1 MTSYIECKNI
11 VKKLKGNHVLDD
23 ISFSIKENEF
33 VVLRGHNGSGKTM
46 ILRAI
51 AGLLTLTK
59 GEVYVNGLVIG
70 KDIDFSEHTGLL
82 IEYPSFI
89 PVYSG
94 FQNLKFLAS
103 IKKKVSDEEIK
114 EVIRKVGLD
123 PEDKRKVKR
132 YSLGMKQRLG
142 IAQAIMEKP
151 KLLLLDEPT
160 NALDKKGINLIL
172 DILKTEK
179 ENGTTIV
186 VASHDDTLCE
196 NSVVDRIIDI
206 SEGKLE
212 DTDE

>member
-1 MTSYIECKNI
+1 MTSYIECKHM
-11 VKKLKGNHVLDD
+11 VKKLKGNHVLND

-59 GEVYVNGLVIG
+59 GEVSVNGLVIG
-70 KDIDFSEHTGLL
+70 RDTDFSEHTGLL

-94 FQNLKFLAS
+94 LQNLKFLAS

-114 EVIRKVGLD
+114 EVIRRVGLD

-172 DILKTEK
+172 DILKSEK

-196 NSVVDRIIDI
+196 NSIVDRIIDI

-212 DTDE
+212 DADE

>member
-1 MTSYIECKNI
+1 MTSYIECKHM
-11 VKKLKGNHVLDD
+11 VKKLKGNHVLND

-59 GEVYVNGLVIG
+59 GEVSVNGLVIG
-70 KDIDFSEHTGLL
+70 RDTDFSEHTGLL

-94 FQNLKFLAS
+94 LQNLKFLAS
-103 IKKKVSDEEIK
+103 IKKKVSVEEIK

-151 KLLLLDEPT
+151 NLLLLDEPT

-172 DILKTEK
+172 DILKSEK

-196 NSVVDRIIDI
+196 NSIVDRIIDI

-212 DTDE
+212 DADE

>member
-1 MTSYIECKNI
+1 MMSYIECKHM
-11 VKKLKGNHVLDD
+11 VKKLKGNHVLND

-59 GEVYVNGLVIG
+59 GEVSVNGLVIG
-70 KDIDFSEHTGLL
+70 RDTDFSEHTGLL

-94 FQNLKFLAS
+94 LQNLKFLAS
-103 IKKKVSDEEIK
+103 IKKKVSVEEIK

-172 DILKTEK
+172 DILKSEK

-196 NSVVDRIIDI
+196 NSIVDRIIDI

-212 DTDE
+212 DADE

>member
-51 AGLLTLTK
+51 AGLLTLIK
-59 GEVYVNGLVIG
+59 GEVSVNGLVIG

>member
-59 GEVYVNGLVIG
+59 GEVSVNDLVIG

-172 DILKTEK
+172 DILKAEK

-212 DTDE
+212 DADE

>member
-59 GEVYVNGLVIG
+59 GEVSVNGLVIG
-70 KDIDFSEHTGLL
+70 KDIDFSKHTGLL

-123 PEDKRKVKR
+123 PEDERKVKR

-172 DILKTEK
+172 DILKAEK

-212 DTDE
+212 DADE

>member
-1 MTSYIECKNI
+1 MTSYIECKHM

-51 AGLLTLTK
+51 SGLLTLTR
-59 GEVYVNGLVIG
+59 GAVSVNGLVIG
-70 KDIDFSEHTGLL
+70 KEIDFSEDTGLL

-212 DTDE
+212 DADE

>member
-59 GEVYVNGLVIG
+59 GEVSVNGLVIG

-114 EVIRKVGLD
+114 AVIRKVGLD

>member
-1 MTSYIECKNI
+1 MTSYIECKHM
-11 VKKLKGNHVLDD
+11 VKKLKGNNVLND

-59 GEVYVNGLVIG
+59 GEVSVNGLVIG
-70 KDIDFSEHTGLL
+70 RDTDFSEHTGLL

-94 FQNLKFLAS
+94 LQNLKFLAS

-114 EVIRKVGLD
+114 EVIIKVGLD

-172 DILKTEK
+172 DILKSEK

-196 NSVVDRIIDI
+196 NSIVDRIIDI

-212 DTDE
+212 DADE

>member
-1 MTSYIECKNI
+1 MTSFIECKHM
-11 VKKLKGNHVLDD
+11 VKKLKGNHVLND

-59 GEVYVNGLVIG
+59 GEVSVNGLVIG
-70 KDIDFSEHTGLL
+70 RDTDFSEHTGLL

-94 FQNLKFLAS
+94 LQNLKFLAS
-103 IKKKVSDEEIK
+103 IKKKVSVEEIK

-172 DILKTEK
+172 DILKSEK

-196 NSVVDRIIDI
+196 NSIVDRIIDI

-212 DTDE
+212 DADE

>member
-1 MTSYIECKNI
+1 MTSYIECKHM
-11 VKKLKGNHVLDD
+11 VKKLKGNHVLND

-59 GEVYVNGLVIG
+59 GEVSVNGLVIG
-70 KDIDFSEHTGLL
+70 RDTDFSEHTGLL

-94 FQNLKFLAS
+94 LQNLKFLAS
-103 IKKKVSDEEIK
+103 IKKNVSDQELK

-172 DILKTEK
+172 DILKSEK

-196 NSVVDRIIDI
+196 NSIVDRIIDI

-212 DTDE
+212 DADE

>member
-59 GEVYVNGLVIG
+59 GEVSVNGLVIG

-212 DTDE
+212 DADE

>member
-11 VKKLKGNHVLDD
+11 IKKLKGNHVLDD

-59 GEVYVNGLVIG
+59 GEVFVNGLVIG